1 MEYSFEWDPDKATAN
16 VAKHGIDFDKAAS
29 VFGDPLAAWEPD
41 KGSYSGED
49 RFVTLGWSYAQ
60 RLLVV
65 VFTMREERVR
75 IISAR
80 RPTRHEA
87 KAYEG

>member
-1 MEYSFEWDPDKATAN
+1 MRYSFEWDPEKAKAN
-16 VAKHGIDFDKAAS
+16 FAKHGIDFDEAAS
-29 VFGDPLAAWEPD
+29 VFADPLAQWGPD
-41 KGSYSGED
+41 TGLHIGED
-49 RFVTLGWSYAQ
+49 RLVALGWSYAQ

-65 VFTMREERVR
+65 VFTVREDRVR

-80 RPTRHEA
+80 RPTRREA

>member
-1 MEYSFEWDPDKATAN
+1 MRYSFEWDPDKAIAN
-16 VAKHGIDFDKAAS
+16 VAKHGIDFDEAAS

-41 KGSYSGED
+41 TGSHSGED
-49 RFVTLGWSYAQ
+49 RFVALGWSYAQ

-87 KAYEG
+87 KGYEG